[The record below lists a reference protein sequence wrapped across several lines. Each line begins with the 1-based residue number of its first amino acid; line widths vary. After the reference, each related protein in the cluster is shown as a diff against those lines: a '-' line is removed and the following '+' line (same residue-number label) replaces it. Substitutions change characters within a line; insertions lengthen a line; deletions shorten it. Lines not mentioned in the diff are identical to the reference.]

1 MYKKSV
7 SIITPF
13 YNASEFIEATSKS
26 VLGQT
31 FTDFEW
37 LIIDDCSTDGSED
50 ILREIA
56 SSDSRVRVIRQPKN
70 GGPMVARNTG
80 FEKAQGRYIALIDAD
95 DIWLPEKLETQLQ
108 ALQETGAVLCST
120 GYKKINK
127 DGSIRSGVTIRVPTK
142 ITYGKLLFTDSIMAS
157 SALIDS
163 SITGRLEQD
172 IHAPMGRDDY
182 DFFLKII
189 KEHGPGVGIKRD
201 LARLRVF
208 SESLTGNKI
217 KAARL
222 QWKYYRQYLHL
233 GVISSIQ
240 KFCIYAFV
248 GLIKVLALIR
258 A

>member
-80 FEKAQGRYIALIDAD
+80 FEKLKE
-95 DIWLPEKLETQLQ
+95 DI
-108 ALQETGAVLCST
+108 
-120 GYKKINK
+120 
-127 DGSIRSGVTIRVPTK
+127 
-142 ITYGKLLFTDSIMAS
+142 
-157 SALIDS
+157 
-163 SITGRLEQD
+163 
-172 IHAPMGRDDY
+172 
-182 DFFLKII
+182 
-189 KEHGPGVGIKRD
+189 
-201 LARLRVF
+201 LR
-208 SESLTGNKI
+208 
-217 KAARL
+217 
-222 QWKYYRQYLHL
+222 
-233 GVISSIQ
+233 
-240 KFCIYAFV
+240 
-248 GLIKVLALIR
+248 
-258 A
+258 